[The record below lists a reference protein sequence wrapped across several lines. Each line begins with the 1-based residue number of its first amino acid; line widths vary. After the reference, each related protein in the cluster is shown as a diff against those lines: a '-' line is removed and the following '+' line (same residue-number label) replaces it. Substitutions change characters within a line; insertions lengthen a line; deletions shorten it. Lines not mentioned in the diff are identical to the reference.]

1 MRVTSMSTLYRE
13 VPSEDLE
20 IPSCSFHPRVEG
32 WSVRRAALNT
42 ASFLRHQ
49 GWFRADNDIIEIKH
63 CRFFS
68 VFANCKNWTVGS
80 PANKVNTY
88 Y

>member
-1 MRVTSMSTLYRE
+1 MSTLYRE

-20 IPSCSFHPRVEG
+20 IPFFSFHSRVEG
-32 WSVRRAALNT
+32 WSVRRAASNT

-49 GWFRADNDIIEIKH
+49 GWFSADNDITRDKMLQT
-63 CRFFS
+63 FS
-68 VFANCKNWTVGS
+68 VFANCKNWTVRS
-80 PANKVNTY
+80 PANKVSTY